1 MNYYLQLLGAV
12 VILSF
17 LEFKIIN
24 GEKQVLVSV
33 NRGLFPCVLLCC
45 VAGLRALSVGKD
57 TYSYSRYFLKITF
70 EKVHFFNPSFHWI
83 YNLWDLIIRQFTDNV
98 FVFNFCCAI
107 AIYISLFYFITRY
120 SCDERVSLVLFI
132 TLGIFFNSMNQT
144 RQALAT
150 AVLLFGFKYAV
161 EKKLVKAMV
170 LCFIAAFVHNVAV
183 VMIPIYAFICL
194 VPHIGPRIVALF
206 SGASIV
212 IALGYNRLIALF
224 VSIFPKYRYYLR
236 HSKLFV
242 EKRSIYR
249 YADFFMAFVL
259 QIVLV
264 YGLYKLKLKEN
275 SEIRNGESKERNS
288 SIGNEELGNIL
299 ACMNAIYL
307 CMTYLILN
315 GDIFNRL
322 KSLFV
327 YWVLLVIPFIIKK
340 YFSDNWVIKVV
351 VCVVSIA
358 YMWRLGVNDGD
369 GVIPYKFFFAWEDVL
384 F

>member
-1 MNYYLQLLGAV
+1 MNFYLQLLGIV

-24 GEKQVLVSV
+24 NEKQVLLFVK
-33 NRGLFPCVLLCC
+33 RGFFPCVLLCC
-45 VAGLRALSVGKD
+45 VAGVRALKVGKD
-57 TYSYSRYFLKITF
+57 NYSYSRYFLKMTF
-70 EKVHFFNPSFHWI
+70 ERVHFFNPNFHWI

-107 AIYISLFYFITRY
+107 VIYVALYFFVTRY

-161 EKKLVKAMV
+161 EKKLIKAMI
-170 LCFIAAFVHNVAV
+170 LCLIAAFIHNVAV

-194 VPHIGPRIVALF
+194 AQRIGPRTVAFF

-212 IALGYNRLIALF
+212 IALGYNRLIGIF
-224 VSIFPKYRYYLR
+224 VSIFPKYRYYLKY
-236 HSKLFV
+236 SKLFV
-242 EKRSIYR
+242 ERRSIYR
-249 YADFFMAFVL
+249 YADFFMALIL

-264 YGLYKLKLKEN
+264 YGLYKLKLR
-275 SEIRNGESKERNS
+275 EINEVRNGEGGEN
-288 SIGNEELGNIL
+288 NTNTAYDDFGNIL
-299 ACMNAIYL
+299 ACMNAVYL

-327 YWVLLVIPFIIKK
+327 YWVLLTIPFIIKK
-340 YFSDNWVIKVV
+340 YFSDNWVIKVF

-358 YMWRLGVNDGD
+358 YMWRLGVHDGD
-369 GVIPYKFFFAWEDVL
+369 GVIPYKVFFDWEDVL